1 MKTVSASPLMKAV
14 TISPIRRTHS
24 VFRYFLPFQSQRQ
37 VVTMAIILVVG
48 LPFFGFLLYRF
59 DPDAN
64 LVVSLLGGVVGAV
77 SFSLSPMLPAHMQL
91 TTRSEARHFVQ
102 ALGEHIISL
111 GYVELRSTPTSKRYR
126 SKHPRWLRWDE
137 QEVEIV
143 VSGNAID
150 VNGPVLSLRLLAW
163 LVERKGL

>member
-48 LPFFGFLLYRF
+48 LPFFGLLLYRF
-59 DPDAN
+59 DHDAN
-64 LVVSLLGGVVGAV
+64 LVVSLLGGVIGAV
-77 SFSLSPMLPAHMQL
+77 SFSLYPMLPAHMQL

-137 QEVEIV
+137 QDMEIAV
-143 VSGNAID
+143 RAHVIE
-150 VNGPVLSLRLLAW
+150 VNGPILFLKMLARI
-163 LVERKGL
+163 LERSDL